1 MLSFPFGAPVKIK
14 DSSRCVNDRTRL
26 QSLGSQRGY
35 AIEPSYPS
43 IHYYIMY
50 TKGRGNEWGTETNIV
65 GYQNLEYAFVA
76 LRVRPKA
83 PVTGMLRIPV
93 LVLRFS
99 E

>member
-1 MLSFPFGAPVKIK
+1 
-14 DSSRCVNDRTRL
+14 
-26 QSLGSQRGY
+26 
-35 AIEPSYPS
+35 
-43 IHYYIMY
+43 MY

>member
-1 MLSFPFGAPVKIK
+1 MFLCSSLVKDSLMLSSSFGAPVKIK
-14 DSSRCVNDRTRL
+14 DFERPDALAVVRFSARVCDRTVVP
-26 QSLGSQRGY
+26 Q
-35 AIEPSYPS
+35 
-43 IHYYIMY
+43 
-50 TKGRGNEWGTETNIV
+50 RGNEWGTETNIV